1 MKIKKREKI
10 GIFASLCALAL
21 VGTMHITADASAIAE
36 DDVVIDYV
44 YETMTVNTEYDEVIY
59 YTDNYHTDLSRWD
72 ACEVRDVDGD
82 GDREA
87 VFDISWVNEDK
98 TVRIYL
104 RGDKQTDVVSI
115 NLTWQEDFGV
125 KFVGTLLETD
135 ITEAQEWKDT
145 YARYPKFS
153 KDTGYFIFTLEEN
166 KRDNYYFD
174 LDTIQWRKGSDGAW
188 REFNELDLKEMNM
201 RGIKLEFRIKAK
213 NEQGTADSMRNASVL
228 LDSGTRASSIAKV
241 TVAKLAD
248 APPILVGSDIMTI
261 DVRNGHEFSVDK
273 ENWVL
278 IPTYSKKLG
287 VKNYLVDETTRENAI
302 SPIYTNQRIT
312 SLLIQEVLGINSNTE
327 MTRVILESKG
337 FDFDEDG
344 NLIVYVREAGTQ
356 KKAASLIEE
365 VLIPLSADGLSVAKA
380 KDFNIYQADSKTG
393 TGGIVCENISHLN
406 EDYKDTYPEGVK
418 YQVTILTPEDYE
430 MYKKEDETLQNIDV
444 SKLKWTSVKPGR
456 MLKFANKKVE
466 EGSYLLY
473 RIAGENGNLP
483 STYLIS
489 NEIRYDLITYV
500 GFSSTSSKKVGD
512 TLEAVISTNVDKNSV
527 TYKWER
533 FKPENEDT
541 DVDEDTE
548 ALKWETVKT
557 VSGAEENAN
566 IYEIG
571 DGDVGCYIR
580 VTVTSNRDEKNTK
593 TSEFIGPIKPNTNK

>member
-1 MKIKKREKI
+1 MKKQWKI
-10 GIFASLCALAL
+10 GMFTSLLALAF

-72 ACEVRDVDGD
+72 FCEVRDVDGD

-87 VFDISWVNEDK
+87 VFDISWVSEDK

-104 RGDKQTDVVSI
+104 CGDEQTDVVSI

-135 ITEAQEWKDT
+135 ITEAQAWKDT

-153 KDTGYFIFTLEEN
+153 EDTGYFIFTVEEN
-166 KRDNYYFD
+166 KRDNYYYD

-188 REFNELDLKEMNM
+188 REFRELDLKEMNI
-201 RGIKLEFRIKAK
+201 RGIKLEFRIKAH
-213 NEQGTADSMRNASVL
+213 NEQDTTGGVSAASVL
-228 LDSGTRASSIAKV
+228 TDAGTRASSVAKV

-248 APPILVGSDIMTI
+248 SPEVLVTPDIMTV
-261 DVRNGHEFSVDK
+261 DVRNGEEFSVDK
-273 ENWVL
+273 ENWIL
-278 IPTYSKKLG
+278 IPMYSKKLG
-287 VKNYLVDETTRENAI
+287 TKDYLVSEATREKAI

-312 SLLIQEVLGINSNTE
+312 GLLIQEVLGINARTE
-327 MTRVILESKG
+327 MTREVLEEKG

-344 NLIVYVREAGTQ
+344 NVIVYVREAGTQ

-365 VLIPLSADGLSVAKA
+365 VLIPLSADGLSVAKKA
-380 KDFNIYQADSKTG
+380 DLNIYQADSKTG
-393 TGGIVCENISHLN
+393 TGGIVCENVSN
-406 EDYKDTYPEGVK
+406 QNKDYATTYPEGVK
-418 YQVTILTPEDYE
+418 YQVAILTPEEYAQYE
-430 MYKKEDETLQNIDV
+430 EANALENIDV

-456 MLKFANKKVE
+456 MLKLANKKVE

-473 RIAGENGNLP
+473 RIAGENGKLP

-489 NEIRYDLITYV
+489 NKIRYDLITYI
-500 GFSSTSSKKVGD
+500 GFASSSSKKVGD
-512 TLEAVISTNVDKNSV
+512 TLDVVISTNVAPDTV

-533 FKPENEDT
+533 FTPQNKNEE
-541 DVDEDTE
+541 VDEDSIVGNVEGWKVIEGVTGPTYE
-548 ALKWETVKT
+548 LKAIDE
-557 VSGAEENAN
+557 
-566 IYEIG
+566 
-571 DGDVGCYIR
+571 GCYIR
-580 VTVTSNRDEKNTK
+580 VTATSTKENDAENTR
-593 TSEFIGPIKPNTNK
+593 TSDIIGPIKPSTNK